1 MASVGQ
7 NGTVASTPDRVLGQR
22 ELGRRSLLL
31 AVPLGV
37 VSLVSASVAD
47 SLLSP
52 VGEAAAR
59 AWDQAGALV
68 DDIVAASIST
78 PATTP
83 GLRAMEDAV
92 LGAIGS
98 RSTVIGV
105 SVRDRRTGVSWH
117 YRGSTPVRTGSVAKA
132 LIVAQALRLVRR
144 QGRAL
149 STRQKDQARLAI
161 TRSDNASADALYAF
175 IGRHDGIVELATD
188 LGLVRTAAAQRA
200 AHWGQTLTTPNDLV
214 RFMEAL
220 AGGHPAIEEPDSTY
234 LLGLMGRVIDGQRW
248 GVGTVGSAT
257 VDVRVKNGWMLVDN
271 PWVIN
276 SVGDVRG
283 KGRDYALAVMQRAQ
297 PDQRSGMT
305 RASRIGRAVFGALED
320 PLR

>member
-1 MASVGQ
+1 MGQ
-7 NGTVASTPDRVLGQR
+7 NGTVASTPDRVLGER

-31 AVPLGV
+31 AVPVGL

-52 VGEAAAR
+52 VGEAAVR
-59 AWDQAGALV
+59 VWDQAGALV
-68 DDIVAASIST
+68 DEIVAASIST
-78 PATTP
+78 PASTP
-83 GLRAMEDAV
+83 GLRAMEDAI

-98 RSTVIGV
+98 RSRVIGV

-117 YRGSTPVRTGSVAKA
+117 YRGSEPVRTGSVAKA
-132 LIVAQALRLVRR
+132 FIVAQALRIVRR
-144 QGRAL
+144 QGRPL
-149 STRQKDQARLAI
+149 SLRQRDQARLAI
-161 TRSDNASADALYAF
+161 TRSDNASADALYTF
-175 IGRHDGIVELATD
+175 IGGHDGIVELATD
-188 LGLVRTAAAQRA
+188 LGLARTAGAQRTA
-200 AHWGQTLTTPNDLV
+200 DWGHTLTTPNDLV

-220 AGGHPAIEEPDSTY
+220 TGGHPALDGHDNAY
-234 LLGLMGRVIDGQRW
+234 LLGLMGRVVDGQRW

-283 KGRDYALAVMQRAQ
+283 KGRDYSLAIMQRAQ
-297 PDQRSGMT
+297 PDQRSGIT
-305 RASRIGRAVFGALED
+305 RASRIGRAVFGVLED